1 MKKILL
7 LAFAAITFSITSNA
21 QKVPTKVI
29 DNKGTIKWVLDSS
42 TAVITKADST
52 ILYVTPTQM
61 KDSLSNFVRYADT
74 TNMLAN
80 YINNADNGIT
90 KVGQKLQLGGA
101 LTQATT
107 IATSATNFL
116 AITGL
121 QPGSNTTDSVMVVD
135 PTSGQVKF
143 ISASSLFNALTFG
156 NGLTKTGNTVE
167 LGGDLSKSTTIGTT
181 ATNTLKITGLQGG
194 NLGTDSLVVVNGD
207 GTLKKVQAE
216 SLLQSGNE
224 TYTATAG
231 QATFSV
237 TGMPATASKVYV
249 WRNGAKL
256 LVTTDYTTAAGAVT
270 LVSSIATLVEAGDLI
285 EVQWVK

>member
-74 TNMLAN
+74 TSMLAN

-231 QATFSV
+231 QASFSV

-256 LVTTDYTTAAGAVT
+256 LVTTDYTTAAGTVT
-270 LVSSIATLVEAGDLI
+270 LVTAIATLVEAGDLI

>member
-1 MKKILL
+1 MRKILL
-7 LAFAAITFSITSNA
+7 LAIAAISFSLASNA

-29 DNKGTIKWVLDSS
+29 DNKGTIKWVLDSA

-74 TNMLAN
+74 TSMLAN

-135 PTSGQVKF
+135 PASGQVKF

-194 NLGTDSLVVVNGD
+194 NLSTDSLVVVNGD

-231 QATFSV
+231 QASFTV

-256 LVTTDYTTAAGAVT
+256 LVTTDYTTTAGTVT
-270 LVSSIATLVEAGDLI
+270 LVSAIATLVEAGDLI